1 MDNMMAVQA
10 MGQPISR
17 SLLGLAQGETGMQG
31 DAFAMIF
38 AQLMGGEEGQ
48 DGLAAAL
55 MQMTGQLQ
63 QDEEEMGT
71 QMAAEMLCTMPGFQ
85 PQMLLTLLQNGGV
98 QAASPAVQEVLQ
110 NTVQA
115 MASPKE
121 EVQGLMAF
129 VQEAQAGDE
138 EATDLLT
145 AKTDEEFVQILS
157 SAWSQKKA
165 ETPVTRME
173 LDHSIVRA
181 IRETLAR
188 EKKETVETPDIETL
202 QADVNA
208 RRFMPVETAVPVSEQ
223 PKVPDGEEIAAQVK
237 TGILENVA
245 KGKNEFVV
253 KLKPEGIGE
262 IMVKFSENRD
272 KIALTIFTTNTQTAK
287 LITNEIAS
295 LQSALRPL
303 QAEVQE
309 VVVTP
314 DGQAAQYSA
323 QNQMTD
329 QGRQF
334 YDQQAFSQ
342 QGGQSHHSHRQKSG
356 FEDTVETVLEEE
368 GLDTYI

>member
-10 MGQPISR
+10 AGQPISR
-17 SLLGLAQGETGMQG
+17 SLLGLAQGEAGMPT

-38 AQLMGGEEGQ
+38 AQLMGGEGQ

-55 MQMTGQLQ
+55 MQMTGQLK

-85 PQMLLTLLQNGGV
+85 PQMLLNLLQNGGMET
-98 QAASPAVQEVLQ
+98 SPAVQEVLQ
-110 NTVQA
+110 NVVQDGV
-115 MASPKE
+115 SPKAA
-121 EVQGLMAF
+121 QGLMDF
-129 VQEAQAGDE
+129 VQAAETAPE
-138 EATDLLT
+138 EELSDLLT
-145 AKTDEEFVQILS
+145 AKDDGEFVEILS
-157 SAWSQKKA
+157 KAWSQEKA

-173 LDHSIVRA
+173 LDHSVVRA

-188 EKKETVETPDIETL
+188 EKRETVETPDIETL
-202 QADVNA
+202 QADVDA
-208 RRFMPVETAVPVSEQ
+208 RRFLPVETSVPIAEQ
-223 PKVPDGEEIAAQVK
+223 PKVPSGEEIAAQVK
-237 TGILENVA
+237 TGILENAA

-272 KIALTIFTTNTQTAK
+272 KIALTIFTTNEQTAK
-287 LITNEIAS
+287 LISNEIAS

-309 VVVTP
+309 IVVTP
-314 DGQAAQYSA
+314 DSQAAQYSA

-334 YDQQAFSQ
+334 YDQQPSH
-342 QGGQSHHSHRQKSG
+342 QGEHSHQSHRQESG
-356 FEDTVETVLEEE
+356 FEDTVETVLEDE

>member
-1 MDNMMAVQA
+1 MENMMAVQA
-10 MGQPISR
+10 AGQPISR
-17 SLLGLAQGETGMQG
+17 SLLGLAQGENAMQG
-31 DAFAMIF
+31 DAFAMLI
-38 AQLMGGEEGQ
+38 AQLIGGEEQ
-48 DGLAAAL
+48 DTLAAAL

-71 QMAAEMLCTMPGFQ
+71 QMAAEMLSTMPGFQ
-85 PQMLLTLLQNGGV
+85 PEMLLTLLQNGGV

-110 NTVQA
+110 NTVQTL
-115 MASPKE
+115 SPKE
-121 EVQGLMAF
+121 AQGLMAF
-129 VQEAQAGDE
+129 VQETPAGDE
-138 EATDLLT
+138 EATDLLA

-157 SAWSQKKA
+157 NAWNQEKTEA
-165 ETPVTRME
+165 PVVRTE
-173 LDHSIVRA
+173 LDHSVVRA

-188 EKKETVETPDIETL
+188 EKKETVETPDIEAL

-208 RRFMPVETAVPVSEQ
+208 RRFMPAETTVQISEQ

-237 TGILENVA
+237 TGILENAA
-245 KGKNEFVV
+245 KGRNEFVV
-253 KLKPEGIGE
+253 KLKPDGIGE
-262 IMVKFSENRD
+262 IVVKFSENRD
-272 KIALTIFTTNTQTAK
+272 KIALSIFTTDTQTAR
-287 LITNEIAS
+287 LISSEIAS

-334 YDQQAFSQ
+334 YDQQPSSH
-342 QGGQSHHSHRQKSG
+342 QGGQSRQSHRQESG
-356 FEDTVETVLEEE
+356 FEDTVETVLEEG
-368 GLDTYI
+368 GLNTYI